1 MTKCLLLSLI
11 LCLTVSVISA
21 NAGSIYSY
29 QDKNG
34 VIHYTNVR
42 VDGRTRMKEGVKK
55 LRYDSAA
62 TDYRQR
68 LRSYD
73 GRAYGARHEVNRRTL
88 NRYIERAALRH
99 RVDPHLIRAIIKTE
113 SNFNPRAVSSR
124 GACGLMQLMPG
135 TARDLNVSDPFDI
148 RQNIDGGTKYFKRLL
163 NSYDGNVK
171 LSLAAYNAGPG
182 RVKPNGTVP
191 RIPETLAYVD
201 KVLKY
206 YRAYRGDLAQ
216 LTSVNIRRMVTV
228 H

>member
-1 MTKCLLLSLI
+1 MAKRLFLSLI

-21 NAGSIYSY
+21 NAASIYSY

-55 LRYDSAA
+55 VRYNSAA

-68 LRSYD
+68 LSSYD
-73 GRAYGARHEVNRRTL
+73 SKAYGARSSVTLKAL

-99 RVDPHLIRAIIKTE
+99 KVDPHLIRAIIKTE
-113 SNFNPRAVSSR
+113 SNFNPRAVSTR

-135 TARDLNVSDPFDI
+135 TAKDLKVSDPFDI
-148 RQNIDGGTKYFKRLL
+148 RQNIDGGTRYLKRLL
-163 NSYDGNVK
+163 QSYNGNVK

-182 RVKPNGTVP
+182 RVKPNGVVP
-191 RIPETLAYVD
+191 KIPETLAYVD

-216 LTSVNIRRMVTV
+216 LTSVNIRQMVTV